1 MSTVVGF
8 ENLICVSC
16 WDANTQ
22 RIGVPVPSVTP
33 LFHFNYQE
41 KDYPFW
47 RRRPAVT
54 SRYYTQPGYSLINH
68 EVPSPV
74 LTEWNDTLRF
84 LHPSDPVCVLYGV
97 HTFIFPNAKD
107 NALTEDTARLIFNP
121 LARFLSST
129 QSHASFDIYPRT
141 RTYTIEKYLAWARIR
156 CQNALFL
163 QNLCQRRVFVLV
175 SPQDQEDPTCYF
187 EDKPLAP
194 EWIRAQTQI
203 LSEFPSLGSL
213 VFGGVGAAPARA
225 CIDRT
230 VPPLLTALVSR
241 TPMAPTT

>member
-1 MSTVVGF
+1 MSTIVGP

-33 LFHFNYQE
+33 LFHLNYQE

-47 RRRPAVT
+47 RRRPAIT

-68 EVPSPV
+68 EVPSPALV
-74 LTEWNDTLRF
+74 EWNDTLRF
-84 LHPSDPVCVLYGV
+84 LHPSDPLCVLYGA
-97 HTFIFPNAKD
+97 HTFIFPNIKN
-107 NALTEDTARLIFNP
+107 NALTADTARP
-121 LARFLSST
+121 LLNSFAQFLTAT
-129 QSHASFDIYPRT
+129 QAHASFDIYPRT
-141 RTYTIEKYLAWARIR
+141 KTYTIDQYLAWARVR
-156 CQNALFL
+156 CQNGILL
-163 QNLCQRRVFVLV
+163 QNLCQRRVFALV
-175 SPQDQEDPTCYF
+175 SPQDQENPTCYF

-194 EWIRAQTQI
+194 EWIKAQTQV

-230 VPPLLTALVSR
+230 VPSLLTALVSR
-241 TPMAPTT
+241 TPLAPTA